1 MAIAP
6 TLNVPQAKFLAM
18 QYKFKA
24 YVAGFGCLR
33 GSTPI
38 VTEFGIM
45 PIQEITRPMRVLSW
59 SAENNRFEL
68 SLSGGAYPKGVA
80 NLYRIVTQRGE
91 FVASGHHRILCADG
105 SYRSVDS
112 LDESVKVFASSQS
125 LLLTSLA
132 SVPKSL
138 HAGDQRLNQKL
149 ADCLGRYADEARR
162 YGQLLLSAADN
173 ARVSSQQSYDALIS
187 DRYGAHVDALLA
199 LEQWHTHPDQQY
211 GRRESRDFAP
221 RFGHLE
227 VGAQHCEPGE
237 RFERAFPCNQPSL
250 RSLLTFCS
258 HQQEQEFCLSRF
270 PAGLASDAVSGL
282 VRTEIYSGKHGCGHN
297 QLTQPLLKQCGLD
310 VPNRKLHGL
319 EASKL
324 NSLIETCNILS
335 VSRLSKAETYFDL
348 QVLDNNCYVTAD
360 GAIHHNSGKTWVGCG
375 GICKGM
381 WEHPKIN
388 QGYFAP
394 TYPQIRDIFYPTV
407 EEVAYDWGLNVKIN
421 EGNKEVHFYAGKQ
434 FRGTTICRSM
444 EKPHTIVG
452 FKIGNALIDELDVM
466 PAKKAQLA
474 WRKIIARMRYNVPG
488 LRNGIDVTTTPEG
501 FKFVYQQ
508 FAKAVRDKPSLSTL
522 YGLVQASTFDNEK
535 NLPADYIPSL
545 MESYPP
551 ELIKAYLRGQFTNLS
566 SGTIYHQF
574 DRQLNN
580 CQEEE
585 QPGEPLYIGMDFNV
599 GKMAGIVH
607 VLRLGLPCAVT
618 EIIKAYDTPDI
629 IRIIKERFWLYDGHD
644 YRKVREIYI
653 YPDAS
658 GDSRKSAHASTTDIA
673 QLKQAG
679 FNVIVNDSNPPVKD
693 RINSM
698 NAMFC
703 NGNGERR
710 YKVNVKRCP
719 VYTES
724 LEQQVW
730 GENGEPDKKADNDH
744 PNDAGGYFIVKQFPI
759 IKPTGK
765 VTKLRM

>member
-6 TLNVPQAKFLAM
+6 TLNIPQAKFLAM

-24 YVAGFGCLR
+24 YVAGFG
-33 GSTPI
+33 
-38 VTEFGIM
+38 
-45 PIQEITRPMRVLSW
+45 
-59 SAENNRFEL
+59 
-68 SLSGGAYPKGVA
+68 
-80 NLYRIVTQRGE
+80 
-91 FVASGHHRILCADG
+91 
-105 SYRSVDS
+105 
-112 LDESVKVFASSQS
+112 
-125 LLLTSLA
+125 
-132 SVPKSL
+132 
-138 HAGDQRLNQKL
+138 
-149 ADCLGRYADEARR
+149 
-162 YGQLLLSAADN
+162 
-173 ARVSSQQSYDALIS
+173 
-187 DRYGAHVDALLA
+187 
-199 LEQWHTHPDQQY
+199 
-211 GRRESRDFAP
+211 
-221 RFGHLE
+221 
-227 VGAQHCEPGE
+227 
-237 RFERAFPCNQPSL
+237 
-250 RSLLTFCS
+250 
-258 HQQEQEFCLSRF
+258 
-270 PAGLASDAVSGL
+270 
-282 VRTEIYSGKHGCGHN
+282 
-297 QLTQPLLKQCGLD
+297 
-310 VPNRKLHGL
+310 
-319 EASKL
+319 
-324 NSLIETCNILS
+324 
-335 VSRLSKAETYFDL
+335 
-348 QVLDNNCYVTAD
+348 
-360 GAIHHNSGKTWVGCG
+360 SGKTWVGCG

-407 EEVAYDWGLNVKIN
+407 EEVAHDWGLNVKIN
-421 EGNKEVHFYAGKQ
+421 EGNKEVHFYAGRQ
-434 FRGTTICRSM
+434 YRGTTICRSM
-444 EKPHTIVG
+444 EKPQTIVG

-474 WRKIIARMRYNVPG
+474 WRKNIARMRYNVAG

-535 NLPADYIPSL
+535 NLPPDYIPSL

-551 ELIKAYLRGQFTNLS
+551 ELIKAYLRGQFTNLT

-574 DRQLNN
+574 DRKLNN
-580 CQEEE
+580 CSEEE

-607 VLRLGLPCAVT
+607 VLRFGLPCAVT

-730 GENGEPDKKADNDH
+730 GDNGEPDKKADNDH